1 MPKHN
6 VGVARA
12 GGGCGHKHEVGV
24 WKTRGAG
31 GGSGHRRQ
39 MYDAVESPQ
48 LFFFLEAVMRKSD
61 LWASKCRFIDVIM
74 WIYRCGNVDLCNVH
88 DVTCRPGERGYQQGH

>member
-1 MPKHN
+1 MPTHN

-39 MYDAVESPQ
+39 MYDAVESRHP
-48 LFFFLEAVMRKSD
+48 FFFKGCDAQ
-61 LWASKCRFIDVIM
+61 I
-74 WIYRCGNVDLCNVH
+74 
-88 DVTCRPGERGYQQGH
+88 